1 VSEPITP
8 TRFARLEELFDRV
21 LQLPDDDR
29 GALLAAVE
37 AESPSLAGDLRGL
50 LAAHART
57 DSLVSPVRRG
67 STTDASWTGMRL
79 GAYEIGQRIGAGG
92 MGAVYEAVR
101 ADDQYRQRV
110 AVKFLRR
117 VADGAQA
124 ARRFRAERQFLA
136 SLQHPGIAALLDG
149 GVTPD
154 GQPYFVMEY
163 IDGEPITRWCDA
175 RSLPLADRLARFRD
189 VCQAVRAAHQKLVV
203 HRDLK
208 PGNILVTAD
217 GLVKLLDFGIAKWL
231 GAEDAVEALDGTLT
245 VAGAR
250 VYTPEYAA
258 PEQVRG
264 EPVDTTADVYALGV
278 LLFELLTGRRPFALA
293 GLSPA
298 ELERV
303 VSEQPAPKPSS
314 VLTPDRHGA
323 LGLRTP
329 AAARRAIEGDL
340 DAIVLTA
347 LRKEP
352 ARRYA
357 SVDRLLE
364 DITRHL
370 EGRPVAARPDGAG
383 YRLAKRVRRRRLE
396 TVAGAVAVLSLVGGT
411 AAALRQAARAEEA
424 ATRASA
430 VTTFLTTTLGAA
442 RPDAFG
448 RDILMRDV
456 LDSAVVRADSTTAPP
471 AVEGAIRDV
480 LGGSFLAL
488 GEYEKAATQ
497 YERSVAAWARAGT
510 ALDSARAVALKQLAT
525 VHWSAGDNAAAD
537 SVLRAAVPLYERHF
551 ANDPLARSAI
561 LDLRGQ
567 VIANDGRLAEALPL
581 MLQSL
586 AIFRAEFPEQP
597 GEAAS
602 TYVSA
607 GVITSNLGDHN
618 GADTLMLAGLAAAR
632 RAYGDV
638 HPMVASALTAR
649 ATVLERLGRLD
660 SAGTLYREVIAIRE
674 KLLGPTHPDL
684 AFTMTNYADHLRRR
698 GLHAASTEWSRRVVA
713 LRGTSLDDTH
723 MALAGAMLQ
732 LGLALGA
739 MDSVGPGERWVR
751 EAYRL
756 RSAAV
761 PPDHWLLASTNSAL
775 GEVLT
780 RAGRYAEAERLLVPA
795 ETRLS
800 AALGGST
807 EIVQDVRRRLEQLY
821 LAQGRTAEAAR
832 WAERLGH

>member
-1 VSEPITP
+1 VSDPITP
-8 TRFARLEELFDRV
+8 TRFARLEAHFDRV
-21 LQLPDDDR
+21 LQLPAADR
-29 GALLAAVE
+29 EALLAEVAD
-37 AESPSLAGDLRGL
+37 ESPSLAGDLRAL
-50 LAAHART
+50 LSAHART
-57 DSLVSPVRRG
+57 DSLVSPLHGERV
-67 STTDASWTGMRL
+67 AEAFWTGTRL
-79 GAYEIGQRIGAGG
+79 GAYEIGARIGAGG

-110 AVKFLRR
+110 AVKFLHR
-117 VADGAQA
+117 VADREQA

-136 SLQHPGIAALLDG
+136 LLQHPAVAALLDG

-154 GQPYFVMEY
+154 GQPYFVMEF
-163 IDGEPITRWCDA
+163 IDGEPITHWCDA
-175 RSLPLADRLARFRD
+175 RSLPIANRLARFRD
-189 VCQAVRAAHQKLVV
+189 VCLAVRAAHQKLVV

-208 PGNILVTAD
+208 PGNILVTTD
-217 GLVKLLDFGIAKWL
+217 GHVKLLDFGIAKWL
-231 GAEDAVEALDGTLT
+231 GDDAAAEAHDSALTM
-245 VAGAR
+245 AGAR
-250 VYTPEYAA
+250 VYTPDYAA

-298 ELERV
+298 EQERV

-314 VLTPDRHGA
+314 VLAPDRHDA
-323 LGLRTP
+323 MGLRTA

-352 ARRYA
+352 GRRYP

-364 DITRHL
+364 DVTRHL
-370 EGRPVAARPDGAG
+370 DGRPVTARPDGAG
-383 YRLAKRVRRRRLE
+383 YRLVKFVRRRRLE
-396 TVAGAVAVLSLVGGT
+396 TAAGLVAVLSLVGGT
-411 AAALRQAARAEEA
+411 AAAMRQSARATDA

-430 VTTFLTTTLGAA
+430 VTTFLTNTLGAA

-448 RDILMRDV
+448 RDIMMRDV
-456 LDSAVVRADSTTAPP
+456 LDSAVVRADSTALP
-471 AVEGAIRDV
+471 AMVEGAIRDV

-488 GEYEKAATQ
+488 GEYDKAAAQ
-497 YERSVAAWARAGT
+497 YEHAVAAWLGAGP
-510 ALDSARAVALKQLAT
+510 AMDSARAVSLKQLAT

-537 SVLRAAVPLYERHF
+537 SMLRAAIPLYDRHF
-551 ANDPLARSAI
+551 ADDPKARSAI

-581 MLQSL
+581 MLESL
-586 AIFRAEFPEQP
+586 DIFRREFPEQP

-607 GVITSNLGDHN
+607 GVITSNLGDHA
-618 GADTLMLAGLAAAR
+618 GADTFILAGLAAAR
-632 RAYGDV
+632 RAYGTV

-649 ATVLERLGRLD
+649 ATVLERLGQLD
-660 SAGTLYREVIAIRE
+660 SAGAMYREVIAVRE
-674 KLLGPTHPDL
+674 QLLGPTHPDL

-698 GLHAASTEWSRRVVA
+698 GLLVESTAWSRRVVSW
-713 LRGTSLDDTH
+713 RGASLDDSH
-723 MALAGAMLQ
+723 LALAGSMLQ
-732 LGLALGA
+732 LGLALAA
-739 MDSVGPGERWVR
+739 MDSLGVAERWLR

-756 RSAAV
+756 RAAV
-761 PPDHWLLASTNSAL
+761 VPAGHWLLASTNSAL

-795 ETRLS
+795 EARLT
-800 AALGGST
+800 AALGATT
-807 EIVQDVRRRLEQLY
+807 EPVQDVWARLEQLY
-821 LAQGRTAEAAR
+821 RAQGRTDEAAR
-832 WAERLGH
+832 WAARLRR